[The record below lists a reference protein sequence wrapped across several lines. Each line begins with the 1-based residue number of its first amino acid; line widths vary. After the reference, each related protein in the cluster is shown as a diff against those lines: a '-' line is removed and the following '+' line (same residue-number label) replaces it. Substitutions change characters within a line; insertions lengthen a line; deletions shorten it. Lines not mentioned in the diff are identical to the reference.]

1 MTCKNTE
8 WRGFTFKE
16 CETSDGYT
24 VKVYEGAKSVASLQ
38 AGHAGARFLE
48 VLSVGVVPREDY
60 GRRGIGTKLYELA
73 AAEACRQGRVLAS
86 DTARTPYS
94 EAFWRK
100 QSGKRRAICANQGMG
115 GSYLE
120 FYGSKLKS
128 GLPQP
133 ELTPYRGMRWP
144 CERWSLR
151 PKLCRAEVSLAGLK
165 RRK

>member
-1 MTCKNTE
+1 MTCKNTD

-16 CETSDGYT
+16 CQTADGYT
-24 VKVYEGAKSVASLQ
+24 VKVYEGAKNVASLQ
-38 AGHAGARFLE
+38 AGHTGLRFLE

-73 AAEACRQGRVLAS
+73 AAHACHLGRVLAS

-100 QSGKRRAICANQGMG
+100 QSDKRRATCAVRGMG

-120 FYGSKLKS
+120 FYGDRPL
-128 GLPQP
+128 GLPKP

-144 CERWSLR
+144 CQRWSLR

-165 RRK
+165 RRR